1 MSKKGLGRGLQALLS
16 DELDDNHTIRE
27 ILISDIEPNP
37 DQPRREFDPQAL
49 NDLADSLRE
58 HGLLQPILVRPVG
71 ERYCIIAGERRLRAA
86 KIAGF
91 SKIESIVQVCSDQEM
106 AERALIE
113 NIQRADLSPLEEG
126 MAYKRLIQDYGL
138 TQELVAQRVGKA
150 RATVAN
156 LLRVISLPEV
166 VLELLRDEK
175 ISLGHA
181 KVLLGIKDTSLQVLT
196 AQKAAKEQL
205 SVRETEDLI
214 NKLTEKATK
223 TTKSKPP
230 SEHSQLLYNIEER
243 LQMSLQTKV
252 LVKGD
257 SKRGKIEVQ
266 YFSAEELNR
275 LLELWNIQ
283 ID

>member
-1 MSKKGLGRGLQALLS
+1 MSKKGLGRGLEALLS
-16 DELDDNHTIRE
+16 DELGDNPGIKE
-27 ILISDIEPNP
+27 IDISDIEPNP

-49 NDLADSLRE
+49 NDLADSLRD
-58 HGLLQPILVRPVG
+58 HGLLQPILVRPFG
-71 ERYCIIAGERRLRAA
+71 ERYYVIAGERRLRAA

-91 SKIESIVQVCSDQEM
+91 SKINSIVQLCSDLEM

-113 NIQRADLSPLEEG
+113 NIQRADLSPIEEG
-126 MAYKRLIQDYGL
+126 MAYHRLIEDYGL

-156 LLRVISLPEV
+156 LLRVILLPEV
-166 VLELLRDEK
+166 VLELLRNEK

-205 SVRETEDLI
+205 SVRETEDLL
-214 NKLTEKATK
+214 NRLTERTVKN
-223 TTKSKPP
+223 KP
-230 SEHSQLLYNIEER
+230 SREYSQLLHNVEER
-243 LQMSLQTKV
+243 LQTSFQTKV
-252 LVKGD
+252 LLKGD
-257 SKRGKIEVQ
+257 SKRGKIEIQ
-266 YFSAEELNR
+266 YFSEEELNR
-275 LLELWNIQ
+275 LLELWNIR